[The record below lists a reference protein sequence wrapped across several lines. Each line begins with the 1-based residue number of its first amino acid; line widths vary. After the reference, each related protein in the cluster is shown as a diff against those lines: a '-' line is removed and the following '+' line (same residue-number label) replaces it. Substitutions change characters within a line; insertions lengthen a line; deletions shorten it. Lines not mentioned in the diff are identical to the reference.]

1 MSISTTRVLPTSDTK
16 NSFKA
21 KLREYKPYF
30 SSPILAGRMEEI
42 EPMLVTQS
50 SVTGINSHSPVSVR
64 LFDYDEVVGIG
75 TTSGDLSNAEN
86 RLIYFPGLEGDR
98 VIVRVGAET
107 ATIDFVYTNAV
118 TVNGSDLTLDNSFT
132 IGGQEFYVRG
142 AGGALIQTGGVAPTY
157 SVTPSATS
165 VNEGSTIN
173 FVVNT
178 QNVGVGTTLYYG
190 TLVGA
195 AGSTAASNDFTDSL
209 TGSFNIVS
217 DGTATGGIATI
228 TRSIASDLNIEGPE
242 TFRLVIRTDSIT
254 GSAVTTTADITIND
268 LAPSATVGISTTSV
282 NEGQSIEF
290 TVNTTN
296 VSAGSTLFFSSGG
309 TAVAADFTDNSL
321 TGSFVVSA
329 TGITTF
335 TRTLVAEGAT
345 EGSENFNLV
354 IRTNSTTGTA
364 LTTTPS
370 ITINDVFPSYNFV
383 LTNQSGIV
391 TDIADEGEVV
401 TVTLNTT
408 NIATGT
414 EFRVWFDEEPGTN
427 SDKNYRDFGYY
438 NAQQNAFNSGNAEV
452 ITITGAATTFGIG
465 ARYDFRENEND
476 TFRII
481 LRERTASSSGAALT
495 FATLQVNDVH
505 LLYDVTTDKTVVN
518 EGDDLTVTF
527 GQPRHPVTG
536 IGVPMPDGPVYVTLE
551 PVSGTFPIVN
561 NAPGDFSS
569 GWGDL
574 KGKVQTGFR
583 AGYGNSST
591 FTIPIYADFITEGLE
606 SFYVA
611 FRGHEYTHPII
622 ARTANITINDTSK
635 EPGSNSNGLTF
646 GPVIVNRDNGN
657 PANATDWYKICK
669 IDDLPEGSSIALF
682 IDTSG
687 SMTLQTVRASYD
699 AFIAKLNAKNITVT
713 TVTNNQEDWITPF
726 LTNLP

>member
-1 MSISTTRVLPTSDTK
+1 MPKPTLAQRNSFKTWLRKFRDKFSNTTIPEFYIDDILSNKSVGISTTDNVRVIPFGNYDTVDITADEANDTLFYLP
-16 NSFKA
+16 A
-21 KLREYKPYF
+21 LP
-30 SSPILAGRMEEI
+30 
-42 EPMLVTQS
+42 
-50 SVTGINSHSPVSVR
+50 
-64 LFDYDEVVGIG
+64 
-75 TTSGDLSNAEN
+75 
-86 RLIYFPGLEGDR
+86 GDR
-98 VIVRVGAET
+98 VTVSFGSTSVALSMFGEDGGVT
-107 ATIDFVYTNAV
+107 KDESTYTLNQNIPIARGRAL
-118 TVNGSDLTLDNSFT
+118 TVKGL
-132 IGGQEFYVRG
+132 
-142 AGGALIQTGGVAPTY
+142 GGALLQSTSVPVY
-157 SVTPSATS
+157 EVTPSATS
-165 VNEGSTIN
+165 VDEGGTIN
-173 FVVNT
+173 FVVRT
-178 QNVGVGTTLYYG
+178 EGVNIGTTLYYN
-190 TLVGA
+190 TE
-195 AGSTAASNDFTDSL
+195 AGSTGTSA
-209 TGSFNIVS
+209 TGSDLIAPNSGSFTIVS
-217 DGTATGGIATI
+217 DGAGTGGGIATI
-228 TRSIASDLNIEGPE
+228 TRSVTLDGTTEGPE
-242 TFRLVIRTDSIT
+242 TFRFVVLTDSTTAGVVTRTD
-254 GSAVTTTADITIND
+254 DITIND
-268 LAPSATVGISTTSV
+268 VIPTYSVGISTDNV
-282 NEGQSIEF
+282 NEGSSVEF
-290 TVNTTN
+290 TVNTVGIASGTTLYF
-296 VSAGSTLFFSSGG
+296 STGG
-309 TAVAADFTDNSL
+309 TTVAADFTDNSL
-321 TGSFVVSA
+321 TGSFNIVGVGTTSA
-329 TGITTF
+329 GIATF
-335 TRTLVAEGAT
+335 SRVLVAEPP
-345 EGSENFNLV
+345 GSEGTENFSIT
-354 IRTNSTTGTA
+354 IRTGSTSGTA
-364 LTTTPS
+364 VTTTPS
-370 ITINDVFPSYNFV
+370 ITVNDIFPSYDFV

-427 SDKNYRDFGYY
+427 SDKNFRDFGYY

-481 LRERTASSSGAALT
+481 LRERTAPSSGAALT

-518 EGDDLTVTF
+518 EGDDLTVSF
-527 GQPRHPVTG
+527 GNPRHPVTG

-583 AGYGNSST
+583 AGYGNTST

-646 GPVIVNRDNGN
+646 GPVIVNRDGGN
-657 PANATDWYKICK
+657 AADATDWYKICK

-687 SMTLQTVRASYD
+687 SMDMSTIQASYD
-699 AFIAKLNAKNITVT
+699 AFVAKLNEKNITIT
-713 TVTNNQEDWITPF
+713 TVTNNDEDWITPF
-726 LTNLP
+726 LVNLP

>member
-1 MSISTTRVLPTSDTK
+1 MPKPTLAQRNSFKTWLRKFRDKFSNTTIPEFYIDDILSNKSVGISTTDNVRVIPFGNYDTVDITADEANDTLFYLP
-16 NSFKA
+16 A
-21 KLREYKPYF
+21 LP
-30 SSPILAGRMEEI
+30 
-42 EPMLVTQS
+42 
-50 SVTGINSHSPVSVR
+50 
-64 LFDYDEVVGIG
+64 
-75 TTSGDLSNAEN
+75 
-86 RLIYFPGLEGDR
+86 GDR
-98 VIVRVGAET
+98 VTVSFGSTSVALSMFGEDGGVT
-107 ATIDFVYTNAV
+107 KDESTYTLNQNIPIARGRAL
-118 TVNGSDLTLDNSFT
+118 TVKGL
-132 IGGQEFYVRG
+132 
-142 AGGALIQTGGVAPTY
+142 GGALLQSTSVPVY
-157 SVTPSATS
+157 EVTPSATS
-165 VNEGSTIN
+165 VDEGGTIN
-173 FVVNT
+173 FVVRT
-178 QNVGVGTTLYYG
+178 EGVNIGTTLYYN
-190 TLVGA
+190 TE
-195 AGSTAASNDFTDSL
+195 AGSTGTSA
-209 TGSFNIVS
+209 TGSDLIAPNSGSFTIVS
-217 DGTATGGIATI
+217 DGAGTGGGIATI
-228 TRSIASDLNIEGPE
+228 TRSVTLDGTTEGPE
-242 TFRLVIRTDSIT
+242 TFRFVVLTDSTTAGVVTRTD
-254 GSAVTTTADITIND
+254 DITIND
-268 LAPSATVGISTTSV
+268 VIPTYSVGISTDNV
-282 NEGQSIEF
+282 NEGSSVEF
-290 TVNTTN
+290 TVNTVGIASGTTLYF
-296 VSAGSTLFFSSGG
+296 STGG
-309 TAVAADFTDNSL
+309 TTVAADFTDNSL
-321 TGSFVVSA
+321 TGSFNIVGVGTTSA
-329 TGITTF
+329 GIATF
-335 TRTLVAEGAT
+335 SRVLVAEPP
-345 EGSENFNLV
+345 GSEGTENFSIT
-354 IRTNSTTGTA
+354 IRTGSTSGTA
-364 LTTTPS
+364 VTTTPS
-370 ITINDVFPSYNFV
+370 ITVNDIFPSYDFV

-427 SDKNYRDFGYY
+427 SDKNFRDFGYY

-495 FATLQVNDVH
+495 FATLQVNDVN

-518 EGDDLTVTF
+518 EGDDLTVSF
-527 GQPRHPVTG
+527 GNPRHPVTG

-583 AGYGNSST
+583 AGYGNTST

-646 GPVIVNRDNGN
+646 GPVIVNRDGGN
-657 PANATDWYKICK
+657 AADATDWYKICK

-726 LTNLP
+726 LVNLP